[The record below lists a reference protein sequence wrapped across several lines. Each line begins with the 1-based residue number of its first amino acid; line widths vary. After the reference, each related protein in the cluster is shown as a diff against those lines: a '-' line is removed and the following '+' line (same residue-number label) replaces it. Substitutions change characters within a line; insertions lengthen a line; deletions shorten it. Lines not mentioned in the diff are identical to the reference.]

1 MTIMTTEPNASKAPH
16 YVERWSSR
24 ILRTGVWISAL
35 LMSSGLVLAAFHSFR
50 DVAPERNPSLDQ
62 LLVQMRTSF
71 FEPLPL
77 MFAGLVVLMFTPIL
91 RVITAI
97 AGFAAERDVRF
108 VIVSSVVLLMLAGEI
123 LYSLIR

>member
-1 MTIMTTEPNASKAPH
+1 MDTTTEPKISAAPH

-24 ILRTGVWISAL
+24 ILRVGVWSSAI
-35 LMSSGLVLAAFHSFR
+35 LMTSGLVRAAFRSFR
-50 DVAPERNPSLDQ
+50 DVAPEKNPSLDQ
-62 LLVQMRTSF
+62 LPGLLQTSF

-97 AGFAAERDVRF
+97 AGFGAERDVRF
-108 VIVSSVVLLMLAGEI
+108 VIVSTVVLLMLAGEI
-123 LYSLIR
+123 VYSLMR

>member
-1 MTIMTTEPNASKAPH
+1 MTTEPESRQLPH

-24 ILRTGVWISAL
+24 ILRVGVWSSAA
-35 LMSSGLVLAAFHSFR
+35 LMTSGLLLAILRSFR
-50 DVAPERNPSLDQ
+50 DVAPEKNPSLDQ
-62 LLVQMRTSF
+62 LLVQLQTFSL
-71 FEPLPL
+71 EPIPL

-91 RVITAI
+91 RVIAAI

-123 LYSLIR
+123 IYSLMR